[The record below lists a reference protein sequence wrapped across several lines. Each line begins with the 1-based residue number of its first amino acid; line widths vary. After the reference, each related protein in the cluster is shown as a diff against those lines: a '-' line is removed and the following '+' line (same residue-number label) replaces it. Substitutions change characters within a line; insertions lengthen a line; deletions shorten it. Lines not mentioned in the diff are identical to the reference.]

1 MMELLDGAFKNS
13 ENSVQV
19 GDVTLDVDTCN
30 SEVKEYL
37 ESRKDNTFSVNRSI
51 TSWLQRCEGEDDMT
65 DADIKPMSDNK
76 CINGNLSDLAKDL
89 DNLTLRTKQNNDKI

>member
-1 MMELLDGAFKNS
+1 MELLDGAFKNS

-37 ESRKDNTFSVNRSI
+37 KSRKDNTFSVKRSI
-51 TSWLQRCEGEDDMT
+51 TSWLQRCEGEDAIT
-65 DADIKPMSDNK
+65 DVDIKPMPDNK
-76 CINGNLSDLAKDL
+76 CINRNLSDLAKDL
-89 DNLTLRTKQNNDKI
+89 DNVTLRTKQNNDKI